1 MNKTTSKQVSK
12 IEVNNK
18 STEKTDNVEITNNE
32 NLKDNEMTEQFTKYK
47 ELNPEQEEIADWLG
61 NLRFRKQLVG
71 GISEYD
77 VWKKI
82 IELNAM
88 YEEALKAEHIRC
100 DAIIDHHKKTK
111 NIKEVKEEREKIK
124 NE

>member
-1 MNKTTSKQVSK
+1 MVIGGIKVSDNAIK
-12 IEVNNK
+12 NMTKDDSYN
-18 STEKTDNVEITNNE
+18 TDI
-32 NLKDNEMTEQFTKYK
+32 KDNQDNNIKHDSGNFYDFK

-100 DAIIDHHKKTK
+100 DAIIDHQKKQ
-111 NIKEVKEEREKIK
+111 KILRR
-124 NE
+124 